1 MDVEVRAG
9 QYFTVSLFHSGGGG
23 GGVASPSIEASA
35 TGGRP
40 GGYFKETFALTLSN
54 TVPSQRVCLPGQQ
67 TQALTKNLE
76 VDLGLRRLFSQI

>member
-1 MDVEVRAG
+1 MTLDVEVRAP

-23 GGVASPSIEASA
+23 GVAWPSIEASA

-54 TVPSQRVCLPGQQ
+54 TVPSQRACLPARAANSGFDQS
-67 TQALTKNLE
+67 LE
-76 VDLGLRRLFSQI
+76 VDLGLR